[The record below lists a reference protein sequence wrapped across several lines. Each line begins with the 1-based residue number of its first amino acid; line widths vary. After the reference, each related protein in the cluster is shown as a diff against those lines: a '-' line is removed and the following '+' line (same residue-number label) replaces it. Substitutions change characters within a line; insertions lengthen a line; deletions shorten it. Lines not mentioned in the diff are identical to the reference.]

1 MIIEEEDYIEHYGTP
16 RHSGRYPWGSTHNV
30 PGSTEE
36 DTIQRH
42 ASWLDYVKGLK
53 KEGLSDTDI
62 AEGMGIST
70 TQLRARK
77 SISRAE
83 KKAAEINMAQR
94 LADKGLSHGAIAE
107 RMRLSG
113 ESYVR
118 TLLAPGA
125 MDKATVLTNVAD
137 LLQKHVDEKKFLEV
151 GSGVETQLKISKE
164 KLNASLAILEE
175 KGYVTHSVP
184 VPQLGTTHE
193 TNTKVLALPGTTW
206 GDVRKNIT
214 NIQTI
219 TAFSDD
225 GGRTPPHEIH
235 DPLVFN
241 PNRLQVR
248 YGNEGGKKA
257 DGVVFVRPGVSDVSL
272 GGASYAQVRIQV
284 GKDHYIKGMAMYK
297 QGLPDGVDLVF
308 NTKKNDETGN
318 KLDALKKIEDNSPEL
333 PFGAIVR
340 QIPSDPKD
348 PTSPPASVMNVVN
361 SEGKWKE
368 WNGLI
373 SSQFL
378 SKQSPALA
386 KAQLELTFNRRKKE
400 FDEINNLTNA
410 VVKKKLLEDFAD
422 SAESSAQHL
431 KAVALPRM
439 HGWHVI
445 LPIESM
451 KPDEVYAPNFD
462 NGDRV
467 VLIRHPHG
475 GTFEIPELT
484 VNNRQR
490 EANAVMKNAVD
501 AIGIN
506 SSVAERLSGADF
518 DGDTVLVIPN
528 KQGKVKVTA
537 ALESLKGFDPAHEY
551 PGYEG
556 MPEISDDR
564 KGQLMGDISNLITDM
579 TIKRASREHLARAI
593 KHSMVVIDAQN
604 HHLNYKLS
612 AERNG
617 IAALKKEYQGR
628 TNAGASTL
636 ISRKKSFEMLPQR
649 KLRPASQGGAIDPD
663 TGRLVF
669 VPTGKKRLDKEGNLV
684 VREERVN
691 KLRATPDAHTLS
703 SGTPMETIFADH
715 SNRLKGLAAQ
725 ARLTSLNTPR
735 PQHLASSKKVYANE
749 RAALLAKLAIAES
762 NAPRERAA
770 QRLGV
775 ASYRAKL
782 QANPN
787 LDKDTKKK
795 LKFQELER
803 ARARMGAKK
812 EKIEIE
818 PNEWDAIQAGAISAN
833 VLGRILTNTKIEEVR
848 KLATPK
854 HIKIMS
860 PAYVSRAKRMFDAG
874 YTRAEVAS
882 RLGVSLSTLDASVK
896 GSEQ

>member
-1 MIIEEEDYIEHYGTP
+1 MIIEEDDYIEHYGTP

-30 PGSTEE
+30 PGSDE

-42 ASWLDYVKGLK
+42 ASWLDYVNDLK
-53 KEGLSDTDI
+53 KQGLSDVDI
-62 AEGMGIST
+62 AQGMGIST

-94 LADKGLSHGAIAE
+94 LSDKGTSNTAIAE
-107 RMRLSG
+107 RMGLSG
-113 ESYVR
+113 ESFVR

-125 MDKATVLTNVAD
+125 MEKAKTLTNVAD
-137 LLQKHVDEKKFLEV
+137 LLQKHVDEKKFVEV
-151 GSGVETQLKISKE
+151 GAGVENQLKISKE
-164 KLNASLAILEE
+164 KLNAALAILKE

-193 TNTKVLALPGTTW
+193 TNTRVLAQPGTTW
-206 GDVRKNIT
+206 GEVRKNLA

-225 GGRTPPHEIH
+225 GSRTPPHEIH
-235 DPLVFN
+235 DPLVIN

-248 YGNEGGKKA
+248 YANQGGDKA
-257 DGVVFVRPGVSDVSL
+257 DGVIFVRPGVPDISL
-272 GGASYAQVRIQV
+272 GSASYAQVRVKV

-308 NTKKNDETGN
+308 NTKKDDETGN

-340 QIPSDPKD
+340 QIPKDPKD
-348 PTSPPASVMNVVN
+348 PNSPPGSAMNLVN
-361 SEGKWKE
+361 SEGAWKE
-368 WNGLI
+368 WSGQI

-386 KAQLELTFNRRKKE
+386 KAQLDLTFNRRKKE
-400 FDEINNLTNA
+400 FDEINQLTNP
-410 VVKKKLLEDFAD
+410 VVKKKLFKDFAD

-490 EANAVMKNAVD
+490 EANTVMKNAQD

-528 KQGKVKVTA
+528 KQGKVKVTS
-537 ALESLKGFDPAHEY
+537 ALEGLKGFDPIREY

-556 MPEISDDR
+556 MPEITDDR

-579 TIKRASREHLARAI
+579 TIRRASREHLARAI
-593 KHSMVVIDAQN
+593 RHSMVVIDAQN

-636 ISRKKSFEMLPQR
+636 ISRKKSFDVLPQR
-649 KLRPASQGGAIDPD
+649 KLRPASQGGAIDPK

-669 VPTGKKRLDKEGNLV
+669 VPTGKTRLDKEGNRV
-684 VREERVN
+684 PRTERVN

-703 SGTPMETIFADH
+703 SGTPMETIYAEH
-715 SNRLKGLAAQ
+715 SNRLKDLAGQ
-725 ARLTSLNTPR
+725 ARLTSIKAPR
-735 PQHLASSKKVYANE
+735 LQHLSSSKKVYAKE
-749 RAALLAKLAIAES
+749 RTALLAKLATAES

-775 ASYRAKL
+775 AAYRAKL
-782 QANPN
+782 QANPQ

-803 ARARMGAKK
+803 ARLRMGAKK
-812 EKIEIE
+812 EKIRIE
-818 PNEWDAIQAGAISAN
+818 PNEWDAIQAGAISTS
-833 VLGRILTNTKIEEVR
+833 VLNRILTNADTEEVK

-854 HIKIMS
+854 NVKLMS
-860 PAYVSRAKRMFDAG
+860 PSYVSRAKRMFDAG